1 MKSLNKIKLDPTSS
15 NIMQQ
20 YPTWCSNGPN
30 MLDTTML
37 DDVGPTCC
45 IRLNRP
51 LVLNALNK
59 RRIDEKKCGVYSRAA
74 FNNIFACSCGV
85 ISRTALI
92 PFALYKRKF
101 PYKSTS
107 IYALSQCNIDKHV
120 QGFPPNYYDVKL
132 RLILDSIFDTFLC
145 NVLTAI

>member
-45 IRLNRP
+45 IRLNGP
-51 LVLNALNK
+51 
-59 RRIDEKKCGVYSRAA
+59 
-74 FNNIFACSCGV
+74 
-85 ISRTALI
+85 
-92 PFALYKRKF
+92 
-101 PYKSTS
+101 
-107 IYALSQCNIDKHV
+107 
-120 QGFPPNYYDVKL
+120 
-132 RLILDSIFDTFLC
+132 
-145 NVLTAI
+145 

>member
-45 IRLNRP
+45 NRLNRP
-51 LVLNALNK
+51 LVAL
-59 RRIDEKKCGVYSRAA
+59 S
-74 FNNIFACSCGV
+74 CSQDV
-85 ISRTALI
+85 RTRG
-92 PFALYKRKF
+92 FAL
-101 PYKSTS
+101 
-107 IYALSQCNIDKHV
+107 
-120 QGFPPNYYDVKL
+120 
-132 RLILDSIFDTFLC
+132 
-145 NVLTAI
+145 

>member
-20 YPTWCSNGPN
+20 YPTLCSNGPN

-51 LVLNALNK
+51 LSKSHFSKLQ
-59 RRIDEKKCGVYSRAA
+59 RQ
-74 FNNIFACSCGV
+74 NI
-85 ISRTALI
+85 I
-92 PFALYKRKF
+92 
-101 PYKSTS
+101 
-107 IYALSQCNIDKHV
+107 
-120 QGFPPNYYDVKL
+120 
-132 RLILDSIFDTFLC
+132 
-145 NVLTAI
+145 

>member
-37 DDVGPTCC
+37 DDVGPTSC

-51 LVLNALNK
+51 LLAELP
-59 RRIDEKKCGVYSRAA
+59 
-74 FNNIFACSCGV
+74 NIN
-85 ISRTALI
+85 RTQL
-92 PFALYKRKF
+92 
-101 PYKSTS
+101 
-107 IYALSQCNIDKHV
+107 
-120 QGFPPNYYDVKL
+120 
-132 RLILDSIFDTFLC
+132 
-145 NVLTAI
+145 

>member
-1 MKSLNKIKLDPTSS
+1 MKSLNKIKLDPTTS

-51 LVLNALNK
+51 
-59 RRIDEKKCGVYSRAA
+59 SR
-74 FNNIFACSCGV
+74 FPKVSQHPACMDDAIVHGK
-85 ISRTALI
+85 
-92 PFALYKRKF
+92 PFGHR
-101 PYKSTS
+101 
-107 IYALSQCNIDKHV
+107 
-120 QGFPPNYYDVKL
+120 
-132 RLILDSIFDTFLC
+132 
-145 NVLTAI
+145 VLTYRDVTPATKP